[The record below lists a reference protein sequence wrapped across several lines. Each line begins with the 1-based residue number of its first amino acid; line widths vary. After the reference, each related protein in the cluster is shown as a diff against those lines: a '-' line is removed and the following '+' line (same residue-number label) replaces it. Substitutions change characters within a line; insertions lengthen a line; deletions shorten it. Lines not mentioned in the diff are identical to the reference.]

1 MQGKLDYLIKN
12 NECEEA
18 VIELAN
24 GSKPELWVRKYQRLY
39 NSISISPSGLPPI
52 ADCNHEEIKYPF
64 ILQFHAIFHKIISK

>member
-39 NSISISPSGLPPI
+39 NAISISPTGLPPI
-52 ADCNHEEIKYPF
+52 ADCNHEGIKYHF
-64 ILQFHAIFHKIISK
+64 ILRFHNDYQKNLV